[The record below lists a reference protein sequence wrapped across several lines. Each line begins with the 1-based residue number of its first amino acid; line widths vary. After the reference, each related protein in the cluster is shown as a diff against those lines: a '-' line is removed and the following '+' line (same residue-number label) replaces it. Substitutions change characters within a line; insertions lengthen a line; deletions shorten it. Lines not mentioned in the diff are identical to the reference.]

1 MSLNSETHVLGA
13 SSEKEVAK
21 SLMSALPNEDGFK
34 QGMPA
39 SDTKNKIKTPS
50 VFETSAKKDS
60 KLSTPESPNRD
71 SSNQGMS
78 ASDTLEKIVT
88 PVLETSAKEDSKSS
102 TSESPNRDSSNL
114 GMSVSGTP
122 NENGSKPRT
131 SASKTTPGDISQSGT
146 PVL

>member
-78 ASDTLEKIVT
+78 ASDT
-88 PVLETSAKEDSKSS
+88 
-102 TSESPNRDSSNL
+102 
-114 GMSVSGTP
+114 P
-122 NENGSKPRT
+122 NENGPKLRT
-131 SASKTTPGDISQSGT
+131 SASKTTGGDISKSGT
-146 PVL
+146 LVL